1 MLLESNKTANYYVV
15 ILSLCVKA
23 VHFDSLF
30 SGLLHCVRKDAKRQ
44 SVEQLNPSNMKK
56 LSLYSLFALILL
68 GTLSSFG
75 SKKVIAQ
82 EPPKALNVIYFIG
95 DGTALPQVYAGMLAT
110 RQELVFPKFPYIGVV
125 DTHSAS
131 NDITDSAAGGTAL
144 ASDHKTRNAMLGMN
158 PDTIPVKTLLEVFA
172 EQGKETGIVVTSY
185 ITHATPAC
193 FYAKVPHRRQYEEIA
208 LQLAE
213 AKNINL
219 AIGGGM
225 KHFNQRKDGINLVE
239 RMENELGWKVY
250 DTLADIDVTCK
261 KYAVLANDDHMPP
274 AAKRGDFLPRAVKT
288 ALQTLDDAENGFF
301 LMVEGSQIDFACHGN
316 DSAWMVNEVVD
327 FSNAIQLALD
337 YAEEHGNT
345 LVVVTADHE
354 TGGLTLPD
362 PKGKYT
368 NVVFNYST
376 GSHTCLPV
384 MVYAYGPGA
393 EQFTGWMQNTD
404 IKGKIL
410 NACGLENIGDGLPE
424 NDGRRFNA
432 VKVNLDSK
440 PE

>member
-1 MLLESNKTANYYVV
+1 
-15 ILSLCVKA
+15 
-23 VHFDSLF
+23 
-30 SGLLHCVRKDAKRQ
+30 
-44 SVEQLNPSNMKK
+44 MKK
-56 LSLYSLFALILL
+56 LT
-68 GTLSSFG
+68 TLSLIALVMLGIMSACDC
-75 SKKVIAQ
+75 KKDENP
-82 EPPKALNVIYFIG
+82 EPPKAMNVIYFIG

-110 RQELVFPKFPYIGVV
+110 RQDLVFPKFPYIGVV

-144 ASDHKTRNAMLGMN
+144 ASDHKTNNAMIGMN

-172 EQGKETGIVVTSY
+172 EQGKETGLVVTSY
-185 ITHATPAC
+185 ITHATPAS
-193 FYAKVPHRRQYEEIA
+193 FYAKVPHRKQYEDIA
-208 LQLAE
+208 VQFAE
-213 AKNINL
+213 AQNINL

-225 KHFNQRKDGINLVE
+225 KHFNQRKDSLNLIE

-250 DTLADIDVTCK
+250 DTLDNIDVTCK
-261 KYAVLANDDHMPP
+261 KYVVLADEGHMPP
-274 AAKRGDFLPRAVKT
+274 ANERGDFLPRAVKT
-288 ALQTLDDAENGFF
+288 ALQTLDGAENGFF

-327 FSNAIQLALD
+327 FSQSIQIALD

-393 EQFTGWMQNTD
+393 EQFTGWMQNTA

-410 NACGLENIGDGLPE
+410 NACGLENISDSIPE
-424 NDGRRFNA
+424 NNGQQIDA
-432 VKVNLDSK
+432 IKANLDSK
-440 PE
+440 PEK

>member
-1 MLLESNKTANYYVV
+1 MLGMMSA
-15 ILSLCVKA
+15 C
-23 VHFDSLF
+23 D
-30 SGLLHCVRKDAKRQ
+30 C
-44 SVEQLNPSNMKK
+44 KK
-56 LSLYSLFALILL
+56 EEIP
-68 GTLSSFG
+68 
-75 SKKVIAQ
+75 
-82 EPPKALNVIYFIG
+82 EPPKAMNVIYFIG

-110 RQELVFPKFPYIGVV
+110 RQDLVFPKFPYIGVV

-144 ASDHKTRNAMLGMN
+144 ASDHKTNNAMIGMN

-185 ITHATPAC
+185 VTHATPAS
-193 FYAKVPHRRQYEEIA
+193 FYAKVPHRRQYEDIA
-208 LQLAE
+208 VQMAE
-213 AKNINL
+213 NPYINL
-219 AIGGGM
+219 IIGGGM
-225 KHFNQRKDGINLVE
+225 KHFNQRKDSINLVE

-250 DTLADIDVTCK
+250 DTLVDIDTTCK
-261 KYAVLANDDHMPP
+261 KFAVMADENHMPK
-274 AAKRGDFLPRAVKT
+274 ATERGDFLPRAVKT
-288 ALQTLDDAENGFF
+288 AIQTLDDAENGFF
-301 LMVEGSQIDFACHGN
+301 LMVEGSQIDFACHAN
-316 DSAWMVNEVVD
+316 DSAWMVDEVVD
-327 FSNAIQLALD
+327 FSQAIQIALD

-393 EQFTGWMQNTD
+393 EQFTGWMQNTA

-410 NACGLENIGDGLPE
+410 NACGLENISDSIPESDGQQIE
-424 NDGRRFNA
+424 A
-432 VKVNLDSK
+432 IKANLDSNQNN
-440 PE
+440 

>member
-1 MLLESNKTANYYVV
+1 ML
-15 ILSLCVKA
+15 
-23 VHFDSLF
+23 
-30 SGLLHCVRKDAKRQ
+30 G
-44 SVEQLNPSNMKK
+44 M
-56 LSLYSLFALILL
+56 
-68 GTLSSFG
+68 LSSCG
-75 SKKVIAQ
+75 NKKEETS

-110 RQELVFPKFPYIGVV
+110 RQELVFSKFPYIGVV

-131 NDITDSAAGGTAL
+131 NDITDSAASGTAL
-144 ASDHKTRNAMLGMN
+144 ASDHKTKNAMIGMN
-158 PDTIPVKTLLEVFA
+158 PDTIPVKTMLELFA

-185 ITHATPAC
+185 VTHATPAS
-193 FYAKVPHRRQYEEIA
+193 FYAKVPHRRQYEDIA
-208 LQLAE
+208 VQMAE
-213 AKNINL
+213 NPYINL
-219 AIGGGM
+219 IIGGGM
-225 KHFNQRKDGINLVE
+225 KHFNQRKDSLNLVE

-261 KYAVLANDDHMPP
+261 KYAVMANDGHMPP
-274 AAKRGDFLPRAVKT
+274 AAERGDFLPRAVKT
-288 ALQTLDDAENGFF
+288 ALKTLDGAENGFF
-301 LMVEGSQIDFACHGN
+301 LMVEGSQIDFACHAS
-316 DSAWMVNEVVD
+316 DSAWMVDELVD
-327 FSNAIQLALD
+327 FSYAIQVALN

-362 PKGKYT
+362 PQGKYT

-393 EQFTGWMQNTD
+393 ERFTGWMQNSD

-410 NACGLENIGDGLPE
+410 NACGLENISDTLQEYDGPKIK
-424 NDGRRFNA
+424 A

-440 PE
+440 AEN

>member
-1 MLLESNKTANYYVV
+1 MLGIFSSCCTEKETPES
-15 ILSLCVKA
+15 
-23 VHFDSLF
+23 
-30 SGLLHCVRKDAKRQ
+30 
-44 SVEQLNPSNMKK
+44 
-56 LSLYSLFALILL
+56 
-68 GTLSSFG
+68 
-75 SKKVIAQ
+75 
-82 EPPKALNVIYFIG
+82 PKALNVIYFIG

-144 ASDHKTRNAMLGMN
+144 ASDHKTNNAMIGVN

-172 EQGKETGIVVTSY
+172 EQGKEIGIVVTSY
-185 ITHATPAC
+185 VTHATPAS
-193 FYAKVPHRRQYEEIA
+193 FYAKVPHRKQYEDIA
-208 LQLAE
+208 VQMAE
-213 AKNINL
+213 NPYLNL
-219 AIGGGM
+219 IIGGGM
-225 KHFNQRKDGINLVE
+225 KHFNQRKDSLNLVE
-239 RMENELGWKVY
+239 KMENELGWKVY

-261 KYAVLANDDHMPP
+261 KYAVMANDGHMPP
-274 AAKRGDFLPRAVKT
+274 AAERGDFLPRAVKT
-288 ALQTLDDAENGFF
+288 ALNTLDDAENGFF
-301 LMVEGSQIDFACHGN
+301 LMVEGSQIDFACHAN
-316 DSAWMVNEVVD
+316 DSAWMVDEVVD
-327 FSNAIQLALD
+327 FSQTIQIALD

-362 PKGKYT
+362 KKGKYT
-368 NVVFNYST
+368 NVSFCYST

-393 EQFTGWMQNTD
+393 EQFTGWMQNTA

-424 NDGRRFNA
+424 VDSTKVKA

-440 PE
+440 PEN

>member
-1 MLLESNKTANYYVV
+1 MLG
-15 ILSLCVKA
+15 I
-23 VHFDSLF
+23 F
-30 SGLLHCVRKDAKRQ
+30 SSCCTEK
-44 SVEQLNPSNMKK
+44 ETP
-56 LSLYSLFALILL
+56 
-68 GTLSSFG
+68 
-75 SKKVIAQ
+75 
-82 EPPKALNVIYFIG
+82 EPPKAVNVIYFIG

-144 ASDHKTRNAMLGMN
+144 ASDHKTNNAMIGVN

-185 ITHATPAC
+185 VTHATPAS
-193 FYAKVPHRRQYEEIA
+193 FYAKVPHRKQYEDIA
-208 LQLAE
+208 VQMAE
-213 AKNINL
+213 NPYLNL
-219 AIGGGM
+219 IIGGGM
-225 KHFNQRKDGINLVE
+225 KHFNQRKDSIDLIE

-250 DTLADIDVTCK
+250 DKLDNIDVTCK
-261 KYAVLANDDHMPP
+261 KYAVIADDGHMPP

-288 ALQTLDDAENGFF
+288 ALNTLDDAENGFF

-316 DSAWMVNEVVD
+316 DSAWMVDEVVD
-327 FSNAIQLALD
+327 FSQAIQIALD

-362 PKGKYT
+362 KKGKYT
-368 NVVFNYST
+368 NVSFCYST

-393 EQFTGWMQNTD
+393 EQFTGWMQNTA

-410 NACGLENIGDGLPE
+410 NACGMENIGDGLPE
-424 NDGRRFNA
+424 VDSTKVKA

-440 PE
+440 PEN

>member
-1 MLLESNKTANYYVV
+1 MLG
-15 ILSLCVKA
+15 I
-23 VHFDSLF
+23 F
-30 SGLLHCVRKDAKRQ
+30 SSCCTEKET
-44 SVEQLNPSNMKK
+44 SE
-56 LSLYSLFALILL
+56 
-68 GTLSSFG
+68 T
-75 SKKVIAQ
+75 
-82 EPPKALNVIYFIG
+82 PKALNVIYFIG

-110 RQELVFPKFPYIGVV
+110 RQELVFSKFPYIGVV

-144 ASDHKTRNAMLGMN
+144 ASDHKTNNAMIGVN

-185 ITHATPAC
+185 VTHATPAS
-193 FYAKVPHRRQYEEIA
+193 FYAKVPHRKQYEDIA
-208 LQLAE
+208 VQMAE
-213 AKNINL
+213 NPYLNL
-219 AIGGGM
+219 IIGGGM
-225 KHFNQRKDGINLVE
+225 KHFNQRKDSINLIE
-239 RMENELGWKVY
+239 KMENELDWKVY

-261 KYAVLANDDHMPP
+261 KYAVLADDGHMPP
-274 AAKRGDFLPRAVKT
+274 ASKRGDFLPRAVKT
-288 ALQTLDDAENGFF
+288 ALNTLDDAENGFF
-301 LMVEGSQIDFACHGN
+301 LMVEGSQIDFACHAN
-316 DSAWMVNEVVD
+316 DSAWMVDEVVD
-327 FSNAIQLALD
+327 FSQTIQIALD

-362 PKGKYT
+362 KKGKYT
-368 NVVFNYST
+368 NVSFCYST

-393 EQFTGWMQNTD
+393 EQFTGWMQNTA

-424 NDGRRFNA
+424 VDSTKVKA

-440 PE
+440 PEN